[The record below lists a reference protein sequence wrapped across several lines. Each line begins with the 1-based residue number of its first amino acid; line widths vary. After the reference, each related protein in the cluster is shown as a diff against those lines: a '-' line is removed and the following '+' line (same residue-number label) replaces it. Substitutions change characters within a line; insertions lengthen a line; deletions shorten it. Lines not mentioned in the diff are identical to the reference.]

1 MLVMKRL
8 YKILITC
15 LLLVGTSVA
24 QAQEGL
30 AIAPLFAGQYNH
42 DKQAVVVLIKGDKL
56 KEYQL
61 SLFRSIAIT
70 DRPDDVALFEAA
82 VRADSSKANNSET
95 VKSGNNTIAGY
106 YQLPPASPGGENR
119 FILFR
124 KLSPDDANLIYLEGH
139 TQLDRLIKL
148 FINKKQ

>member
-1 MLVMKRL
+1 MKRL
-8 YKILITC
+8 YKILITS
-15 LLLVGTSVA
+15 LLLVGTSTA

-30 AIAPLFAGQYNH
+30 TIAPLFAGQYNH

-56 KEYQL
+56 KEYHL

-124 KLSPDDANLIYLEGH
+124 KLSPDDATLIYLEGH